1 MSKELFTIDPYKGEP
16 LDDFALKADPRH
28 DPAGTWTEKMAKA
41 EEEGDV
47 RSWIFFA
54 MCRLRRLRGK
64 CSKAD
69 GFDCVLEFS
78 EPLPASGGKDDPAP
92 GVILAAGFD
101 DMRLGTEE
109 SVKLLWE
116 DSRRERRWT
125 PVQDFRMSRLQSLKE
140 ELEKFFRD
148 VA

>member
-1 MSKELFTIDPYKGEP
+1 MSKELFSIDPYRGEP
-16 LDDFALKADPRH
+16 LDDYALKADPRH
-28 DPAGTWTEKMAKA
+28 DPAGTWAEKMAKA
-41 EEEGDV
+41 EEDGDV
-47 RSWIFFA
+47 RSWILFA

-64 CSKAD
+64 CAKAD

-78 EPLPASGGKDDPAP
+78 EPLPVSGGGDDPAP

-101 DMRLGTEE
+101 DAHLGGDD

-125 PVQDFRMSRLQSLKE
+125 PVQDFRMSRLQPLKD

>member
-28 DPAGTWTEKMAKA
+28 DPAGTWAEKMRVA

-47 RSWIFFA
+47 RAWIVAA

-64 CSKAD
+64 CAPAD
-69 GFDCVLEFS
+69 GFDCVISFS
-78 EPLPASGGKDDPAP
+78 MPVPAQDTDT
-92 GVILAAGFD
+92 GVIAGTILAAAFND
-101 DMRLGTEE
+101 AHLGGPD
-109 SVKLLWE
+109 SVLLLWE
-116 DSRRERRWT
+116 DSRGERHWT
-125 PVQDFRMSRLQSLKE
+125 PACDFRMSRLETLKH
-140 ELEKFFRD
+140 ELECFFKD